1 MDRKSIL
8 KLFGLLG
15 VVLVVLLGLR
25 FALTKGADPVLI
37 TWIAIIGNIAL
48 VGFIVLSRRPR

>member
-1 MDRKSIL
+1 MDRKPIL

-15 VVLVVLLGLR
+15 VVLAVLLGLR

-37 TWIAIIGNIAL
+37 TWVAIIGNIAL
-48 VGFIVLSRRPR
+48 ILFIVLSRRSR